1 MEFFKK
7 DTNAVDDA
15 KIIAIF
21 IAEKGKP
28 HSKKYDSPS
37 KNQPVFEKIVLSTLL
52 LLKIDKN
59 KDICQTKYN
68 TGLTSITENF
78 ENRLYTYIKSL
89 ELTISIQ
96 VYYNLI
102 LKSTLEDLTQK
113 CSYNEK
119 EPFKKIKEDKILEL
133 EIMLWNQIGYNNSE
147 KIKSFKNSVLKEFE
161 LLPEIKI
168 LDENKKF
175 NNDVYYNFGR
185 AQHRDDKFFTDL
197 HTVIP
202 DISVEND
209 LEEFLKKEDFY
220 LANKPEFDEHM
231 RLFNRSVKYLQNFVS
246 TFKNTYNLTPFDSSI
261 NIIRQIKNLI
271 NQYDDK
277 HNNLKAEPNVPKLTV
292 TVNNLKAEPNVPKS
306 TVTVN
311 NLKAEPNV
319 PKLTDAAG
327 LTKITDN
334 DFKEYW
340 LEKSKDN
347 PDNTKITQLSKPE
360 YKDLE
365 NYVLEKFYGIIDK
378 SKQVQLTNTFTSFV
392 FLCHMLEFM
401 HANPPELG
409 TRTYIDIYKNL
420 QIFNT
425 GEKIETTEIDESTVK
440 SVFFRYLRLSLMG
453 GLDEKVKNLINETL
467 QVP

>member
-1 MEFFKK
+1 VLEEF
-7 DTNAVDDA
+7 
-15 KIIAIF
+15 
-21 IAEKGKP
+21 
-28 HSKKYDSPS
+28 
-37 KNQPVFEKIVLSTLL
+37 Q
-52 LLKIDKN
+52 
-59 KDICQTKYN
+59 
-68 TGLTSITENF
+68 
-78 ENRLYTYIKSL
+78 
-89 ELTISIQ
+89 
-96 VYYNLI
+96 
-102 LKSTLEDLTQK
+102 
-113 CSYNEK
+113 
-119 EPFKKIKEDKILEL
+119 
-133 EIMLWNQIGYNNSE
+133 
-147 KIKSFKNSVLKEFE
+147 
-161 LLPEIKI
+161 LLPEISI
-168 LDENKKF
+168 LDKKKKF
-175 NNDVYYNFGR
+175 NNDVYDNFGS
-185 AQHRDDKFFTDL
+185 ATYRDDKFFTDL

-202 DISVEND
+202 DIPVEND
-209 LEEFLKKEDFY
+209 LEEFLKKKHFY
-220 LANKPEFDEHM
+220 LANNTEFDEHM
-231 RLFNRSVKYLQNFVS
+231 LLFNRSVKYLQNFVS
-246 TFKNTYNLTPFDSSI
+246 KFKNTYNLTPSESNI
-261 NIIRQIKNLI
+261 NIIDQIKNLI
-271 NQYDDK
+271 NQYDRYNR
-277 HNNLKAEPNVPKLTV
+277 NNSNKQNAESNMTKSTV
-292 TVNNLKAEPNVPKS
+292 TVNNLGAEPNVTKS

-378 SKQVQLTNTFTSFV
+378 SKQVQLTSTFTSFV

-401 HANPPELG
+401 HANPPESG

-453 GLDEKVKNLINETL
+453 GLDEKVKNLINDTL
-467 QVP
+467 